1 MTKNK
6 IINQHHIIMSKIN
19 KIEEVSN
26 RSRFDAIV
34 KFDSRTIVKS
44 GKMNL
49 AEIRIKGRTRFFH
62 VIEKCSHERVVK
74 LVRAYVK
81 SQNYERRMS
90 AAEESLLLAA

>member
-1 MTKNK
+1 
-6 IINQHHIIMSKIN
+6 MSKIN

-49 AEIRIKGRTRFFH
+49 AEIRIKGRTCFFH
-62 VIEKCSHERVVK
+62 VIEKCSHERAVK

-81 SQNYERRMS
+81 SMNGECKMS

>member
-6 IINQHHIIMSKIN
+6 NINQHHIIMSKIN

-49 AEIRIKGRTRFFH
+49 AEIRFKGRTCFFH
-62 VIEKCSHERVVK
+62 VIEKCAHERAVK

-81 SQNYERRMS
+81 SMNGECKMS
-90 AAEESLLLAA
+90 AVEESLLLAA